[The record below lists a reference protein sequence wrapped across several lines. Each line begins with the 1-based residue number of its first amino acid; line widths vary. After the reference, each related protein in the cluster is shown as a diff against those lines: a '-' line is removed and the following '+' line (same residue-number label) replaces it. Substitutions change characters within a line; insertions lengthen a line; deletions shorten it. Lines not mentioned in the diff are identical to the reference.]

1 MAEHVDFKLLL
12 ERIGPA
18 HLEQRLTR
26 QAEHVSAVFGPGL
39 MHFHIENMHWTHWLI
54 RVGLHVVGMYRRGQR
69 NALSPTVRHNLIAL
83 PNLPAAFHG
92 FRLLQLSDLHC
103 DINTGIVT
111 SVIERIREES
121 YDICVLTGDYRS
133 RTFGSFELTLAEMA
147 RLRAAIHGPV
157 YAVLGNHDFIEMVA
171 PLEAMGI
178 RVLLNESVLI
188 ERGASALCLAGVD
201 DAHYYEVDDLAKA
214 VADNRRPDIPGILL
228 SHTPEIYRR
237 AAAYGFQL
245 MLCGHTHGGQI
256 CLPGG
261 FPLVLNARCP
271 RALCMGAWRYQA
283 MQGYTSRGVGVS
295 GVDVRFNS
303 PGEMVIHQLQLGG

>member
-1 MAEHVDFKLLL
+1 MAEHVNLKALL
-12 ERIGPA
+12 ERVGQG
-18 HLEQRLTR
+18 HLAQRLLR
-26 QAEHVSAVFGPGL
+26 QAEHVSTMFGPGL
-39 MHFHIENMHWTHWLI
+39 IHFHIENMHWTHWLL
-54 RVGLHVVGMYRRGQR
+54 RMALRCSGLYRHGQR
-69 NALSPTVRHNLIAL
+69 NALSPTVRHNTVLL
-83 PNLPAAFHG
+83 PGLPAAFHG

-103 DINTGIVT
+103 DINAGIVT
-111 SVIERIREES
+111 SVIARIREEP
-121 YDICVLTGDYRS
+121 YDVCVLTGDYRS

-147 RLRAAIHGPV
+147 RLRVAIHGPV

-178 RVLLNESVLI
+178 RVLLNESILI

-214 VADNRRPDIPGILL
+214 ARGCCPGVPAILL
-228 SHTPEIYRR
+228 SHTPEIYRQ
-237 AAAYGFQL
+237 AAVCGFQL

-261 FPLVLNARCP
+261 FPLVLNVRCP
-271 RALCMGAWRYQA
+271 RALCMGAWRYQTL
-283 MQGYTSRGVGVS
+283 QGYTSRGVGVS

-303 PGEMVIHQLQLGG
+303 PGEIVIHQLQPGG